1 MWAWKHTH
9 SEDGTTEY
17 RQLKGDLVMDDVDFG
32 YTDDKMVLHNID
44 LYAKPGQK
52 IAFVGS
58 TGAGKT
64 TITNLIN
71 RFYDIQDGKIR
82 YDGININKIKK
93 ADLRRSLG
101 IVLQETHLFTDTVM
115 ENIRYGRLDATDEEV
130 IAAAKAAHAHHFIET
145 LPGGYNMELNED
157 ASNVSQGQKQ
167 LLTIA
172 RAILADNPILILD
185 EATSG
190 LDPVFRDE
198 ILDILREYTEDEEH
212 TILMSSHITSDL
224 DKISDYIAFIHDG
237 ELLFTKTYDELQEN
251 YGVLNCGQRIFDALN
266 REDIEAYRKDSYGY
280 RVLVNNKQGIRK
292 VFSDLE
298 IEQATIEDVMLYC
311 VRGEKVA

>member
-1 MWAWKHTH
+1 MKEIEEAARKANIHDFIM
-9 SEDGTTEY
+9 ELPDGYDT
-17 RQLKGDLVMDDVDFG
+17 
-32 YTDDKMVLHNID
+32 
-44 LYAKPGQK
+44 
-52 IAFVGS
+52 FVGERG
-58 TGAGKT
+58 T
-64 TITNLIN
+64 
-71 RFYDIQDGKIR
+71 
-82 YDGININKIKK
+82 
-93 ADLRRSLG
+93 
-101 IVLQETHLFTDTVM
+101 
-115 ENIRYGRLDATDEEV
+115 RLS
-130 IAAAKAAHAHHFIET
+130 
-145 LPGGYNMELNED
+145 G
-157 ASNVSQGQKQ
+157 GQKQ
-167 LLTIA
+167 RISIA
-172 RAILADNPILILD
+172 RVFLKNPSILILD

>member
-1 MWAWKHTH
+1 MEFALEVKGLRKTCK
-9 SEDGTTEY
+9 EFG
-17 RQLKGDLVMDDVDFG
+17 LKNISMKLPKGC
-32 YTDDKMVLHNID
+32 VLGLIGEN
-44 LYAKPGQK
+44 
-52 IAFVGS
+52 
-58 TGAGKT
+58 GAGKST
-64 TITNLIN
+64 LIN
-71 RFYDIQDGKIR
+71 AILGLIECDYESLRIFGQEYAGNEKQIKEEIAVIFDKTCYDLNFTPLFIGKILSNVYSNWDMEKYHMYLDR
-82 YDGININKIKK
+82 FELPKK
-93 ADLRRSLG
+93 KKLKEFSKG
-101 IVLQETHLFTDTVM
+101 MKMKM
-115 ENIRYGRLDATDEEV
+115 EF
-130 IAAAKAAHAHHFIET
+130 AAALSHDPK
-145 LPGGYNMELNED
+145 L
-157 ASNVSQGQKQ
+157 
-167 LLTIA
+167 
-172 RAILADNPILILD
+172 LILD

-266 REDIEAYRKDSYGY
+266 REDIEAYRKDTYGY

>member
-1 MWAWKHTH
+1 MEQNVVLEMRDITKNFTGVRALSH
-9 SEDGTTEY
+9 
-17 RQLKGDLVMDDVDFG
+17 VDFTLRKG
-32 YTDDKMVLHNID
+32 EIHALMGEN
-44 LYAKPGQK
+44 
-52 IAFVGS
+52 
-58 TGAGKT
+58 GAGKST
-64 TITNLIN
+64 LIN
-71 RFYDIQDGKIR
+71 AILGLIECDYEFLRIFGQEYAGNEKQIKEEIAVIFDKTCYDLNFTPLFIGKILSNVYSNWDMEKYHMYLDR
-82 YDGININKIKK
+82 FELPKK
-93 ADLRRSLG
+93 KKLKEFSKG
-101 IVLQETHLFTDTVM
+101 MKMKM
-115 ENIRYGRLDATDEEV
+115 EF
-130 IAAAKAAHAHHFIET
+130 AAALSHDPK
-145 LPGGYNMELNED
+145 L
-157 ASNVSQGQKQ
+157 
-167 LLTIA
+167 
-172 RAILADNPILILD
+172 LILD

-190 LDPVFRDE
+190 PVFRDE

-266 REDIEAYRKDSYGY
+266 REDIEAYRKDTYGY